1 MKYLFL
7 AVFFTICVF
16 FLTYSDSAQAC
27 CPKGMITIPK
37 PPPPPEPPSVD
48 TPFSKPGLKPPVPLP
63 TGNPR
68 PVPEPTPSPAPEPAG
83 NETGN
88 PVTPTA
94 AKVQWQT
101 WWETNKDKYLD
112 YNKAFPKDALET
124 NPDGTTAQAKQL
136 VDLKRFFEKELNA
149 STYSIRLAIA
159 IAIGRT
165 GDGSYAA
172 ALKKNIADSEREVRD
187 YTTLGLGMIKDAG
200 SIQQLSD
207 ILLNSKGHT
216 ISRGISAYALGFTR
230 DPKALE
236 ILKKLLDSREERDDT
251 LYACTIALGLF
262 DDPTLAGY
270 LQGILVPK
278 KSKDDLPYKRAYAAL
293 ALGRIGGDEAVD
305 ILINAI
311 AKEKNNE
318 VLGAIS
324 IALGMTGNSKAKKA
338 LTAMID
344 KSNDE
349 LLKGFAVIALAQ
361 LKTDDGYEIILPYA
375 MDKRYEDFRGFAV
388 LSLGLLGNKKAGADL
403 KKIMTD
409 KRASESV
416 KTAAILAMGLL
427 GAKEYSNDILEIA
440 KSQTEQESKRCFAA
454 ISIGLMGDKSNV
466 PALKEIFEN
475 TAFAFDLY
483 RDSALALALLG
494 ENKMVLEKMYKDYD
508 EKPAYVKAIAL
519 GVFGSI
525 GGKETVS
532 FILERYE
539 KEDNKSMK
547 LLMITALG
555 YLADPNKVSVLKE
568 LTADNN
574 YQIKFLSIDHITAI
588 P

>member
-1 MKYLFL
+1 MKYFFL
-7 AVFFTICVF
+7 AVFFIICVF
-16 FLTYSDSAQAC
+16 SITYDNTAQAC

-37 PPPPPEPPSVD
+37 PPPPPPPPEVAPPIS
-48 TPFSKPGLKPPVPLP
+48 TPGPKGPPLPLP
-63 TGNPR
+63 TGNPK
-68 PVPEPTPSPAPEPAG
+68 PIPEPTPSPAPDTPTNEPAA
-83 NETGN
+83 TS
-88 PVTPTA
+88 TA
-94 AKVQWQT
+94 VRIQWQT

-112 YNKAFPKDALET
+112 YHKAFPKDALET
-124 NPDGTTAQAKQL
+124 NPDGTTAQSKQL
-136 VDLKRFFEKELNA
+136 VDLKRFFENELTN

-172 ALKKNIADSEREVRD
+172 ALKKNTADSEREVRD
-187 YTTLGLGMIKDAG
+187 YTTLGLGMIKDTG

-236 ILKKLLDSREERDDT
+236 ILKKVLDSREERDDT

-262 DDPTLAGY
+262 KDPALNDY
-270 LQGILVPK
+270 LKNILVPK

-293 ALGRIGGDEAVD
+293 ALGRIGGDEAAD

-311 AKEKNNE
+311 AKEKNIE
-318 VLGAIS
+318 VLRAIS
-324 IALGMTGNSKAKKA
+324 IALGMTGNPKAKKA
-338 LTAMID
+338 LAAMID

-349 LLKGFAVIALAQ
+349 LVKGFAVIALAQ

-388 LSLGLLGNKKAGADL
+388 LSLGILGDKKAGSEL
-403 KKIMTD
+403 KKIMAD

-427 GAKEYSNDILEIA
+427 GAKEYSTDILEIA
-440 KSQTEQESKRCFAA
+440 KSQTELESKRCFAA
-454 ISIGLMGDKSNV
+454 ISIGLMGDKANV

-475 TAFAFDLY
+475 SAFAFDLY

-525 GGKETVS
+525 GDKETVS
-532 FILERYE
+532 FVLARYE

-555 YLADPNKVSVLKE
+555 YLADPNRMSVLKE